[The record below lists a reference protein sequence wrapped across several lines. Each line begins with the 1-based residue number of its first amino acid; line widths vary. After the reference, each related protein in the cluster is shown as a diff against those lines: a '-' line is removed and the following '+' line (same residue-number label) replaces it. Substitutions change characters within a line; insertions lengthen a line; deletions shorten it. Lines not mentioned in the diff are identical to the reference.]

1 MGLLDQLWDD
11 TVAGPRPDIGLG
23 KLRKNQPLRSNSG
36 KGVDGGS
43 ARSYGEGSTEE
54 TTRVTRSIMI
64 VKPPGYGSGG
74 SDSTPASPAGSTP
87 PVSPFS
93 DELKCVCQSWWN
105 LIKSPSFVD
114 KHISIFTRALSL
126 PILFKRQV
134 PLTDKNNNP
143 KDDDDDDEKEAE
155 NDNDDV
161 EILLSSL
168 NMCSGNDMMIVSYQ
182 L

>member
-23 KLRKNQPLRSNSG
+23 KLRKTQSFGLRSNSG

-54 TTRVTRSIMI
+54 VAKVTRSIMI

-74 SDSTPASPAGSTP
+74 SDSNPASPAGSTP

-93 DELKCVCQSWWN
+93 GSRFDFEEDPRRM
-105 LIKSPSFVD
+105 PSRRQAR
-114 KHISIFTRALSL
+114 SLEQRA
-126 PILFKRQV
+126 
-134 PLTDKNNNP
+134 PL
-143 KDDDDDDEKEAE
+143 
-155 NDNDDV
+155 
-161 EILLSSL
+161 LLT
-168 NMCSGNDMMIVSYQ
+168 MCDI
-182 L
+182 

>member
-23 KLRKNQPLRSNSG
+23 KLRKTQSLGLRSNSG

-54 TTRVTRSIMI
+54 AAKVTRSIMI
-64 VKPPGYGSGG
+64 VKPPGYGSAG

-93 DELKCVCQSWWN
+93 GSHFDFEED
-105 LIKSPSFVD
+105 PRRMR
-114 KHISIFTRALSL
+114 TRRQPRSL
-126 PILFKRQV
+126 EQRAPHL
-134 PLTDKNNNP
+134 LT
-143 KDDDDDDEKEAE
+143 
-155 NDNDDV
+155 
-161 EILLSSL
+161 
-168 NMCSGNDMMIVSYQ
+168 MCDI
-182 L
+182 

>member
-43 ARSYGEGSTEE
+43 ARSYVEGSTEE

-93 DELKCVCQSWWN
+93 GSRSVFEEGRRPMLTTSHARSLEQ
-105 LIKSPSFVD
+105 
-114 KHISIFTRALSL
+114 RA
-126 PILFKRQV
+126 
-134 PLTDKNNNP
+134 PL
-143 KDDDDDDEKEAE
+143 
-155 NDNDDV
+155 
-161 EILLSSL
+161 LLT
-168 NMCSGNDMMIVSYQ
+168 MCDI
-182 L
+182 